1 MPNTGEIITQEI
13 EKYGML
19 QRIKAEAKEEIP
31 YLEYEIKLSEAKLQS
46 LGVNVDGLKLTK

>member
-46 LGVNVDGLKLTK
+46 LDVNVDGLKLTK